1 MSRQIRA
8 DDRRDGFTIIE
19 LLVVVTIIGVMT
31 MIIAPTFRISE
42 ERRVENMAH
51 LLVAHLEMARTQAL
65 GNRQVVRVQFDEA
78 AGTYVAY
85 ADHDGD
91 GNVTGIAAET
101 AAFPEFGSRQ
111 LDDLLIFGRGT
122 APVVAGDAGT
132 EPITLTSDRF
142 TMDNQAIPTPWGS
155 MGTIYITHSR
165 DNTAVAAISVA
176 SSGSFKA
183 WRWMP
188 ALNQWQ

>member
-1 MSRQIRA
+1 MSERARA
-8 DDRRDGFTIIE
+8 DVRRAGFTIIE

-51 LLVAHLEMARTQAL
+51 LVVSHLEMARTQAL
-65 GNRQVVRVQFDEA
+65 GNRQYVRVDFDEA
-78 AGTYVAY
+78 GGTYVAY
-85 ADHDGD
+85 ADHNGD
-91 GNVTGIAAET
+91 NTITGVAAEI
-101 AAFPEFGSRQ
+101 AAFPEFGNRE
-111 LDDLLIFGRGT
+111 LDDLLIFGRGL
-122 APVVAGDAGT
+122 APVLPGDAGT
-132 EPITLTSDRF
+132 EPVTLTNDRF
-142 TMDNQAIPTPWGS
+142 LLDNQAIPTPWGT

-176 SSGSFKA
+176 SSGAFRA